1 MIMRFKYGIEENNLT
16 FGWFEKHLYRLP
28 QTINKRFYS
37 LKKLNQINI
46 GNNVGYLINQKRF
59 TIKQLE
65 TKTIYINQEVQIIED
80 KDVPF

>member
-1 MIMRFKYGIEENNLT
+1 MRFKYGIEDNNLT
-16 FGWFEKHLYRLP
+16 FGWFEKELYRLP